1 MALKPSESELKLF
14 PLHPENLVNHLSRE
28 PEDKDIVGNM
38 AWFLDSEGDATMNG
52 LLGSSSASDDDPS
65 PTPFPDYGRGP
76 DDKFDGSGGLALTAL
91 RQRGRV
97 VDEPEQWV
105 FFPRVVV
112 EEEACSSNSSGS
124 GGGGRFWC
132 SLVEDRHQYYHQQQQ
147 GLSLKLDYEEV
158 LNAWSD
164 KGSLYI
170 EGECPQTVP
179 RHDDDSRMPD
189 LINVGSMDMVC
200 GRNNAA
206 PASTWMMVPDGGSG
220 STAEDGGEGKLGSRE
235 ARVLRYKEKRQ
246 SRLFSKRI
254 RYEVRKLNAEKRPR
268 MKGRFV
274 KRMGEFST

>member
-1 MALKPSESELKLF
+1 MALKRSESELKLF
-14 PLHPENLVNHLSRE
+14 PLHPENLVNHPIRE
-28 PEDKDIVGNM
+28 TEDKDIAGNM

-65 PTPFPDYGRGP
+65 PTAFPDYSRGL
-76 DDKFDGSGGLALTAL
+76 DDNSDGYGALALTAL
-91 RQRGRV
+91 RGRV
-97 VDEPEQWV
+97 VEEPERWV

-112 EEEACSSNSSGS
+112 EEEACSSNSSGG

-132 SLVEDRHQYYHQQQQ
+132 SPVEDHHHHQENQQ

-158 LNAWSD
+158 MNAWSD

-179 RHDDDSRMPD
+179 RHDDDSQTPD
-189 LINVGSMDMVC
+189 LTNVGSLEMAC
-200 GRNNAA
+200 GKNAA
-206 PASTWMMVPDGGSG
+206 ATWMMVPDGGGSCG
-220 STAEDGGEGKLGSRE
+220 STAEEGGEGKLGSRE
-235 ARVLRYKEKRQ
+235 ALVLRYKEKRQ

-268 MKGRFV
+268 MKATTLSLSKV
-274 KRMGEFST
+274 